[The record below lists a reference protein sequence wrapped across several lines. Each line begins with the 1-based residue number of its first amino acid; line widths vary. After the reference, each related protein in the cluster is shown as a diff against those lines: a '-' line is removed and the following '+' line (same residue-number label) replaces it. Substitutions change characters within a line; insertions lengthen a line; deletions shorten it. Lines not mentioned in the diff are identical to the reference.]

1 MLKTEMVEGYCARLN
16 SSRATNLFQLSKEE
30 KLV

>member
-16 SSRATNLFQLSKEE
+16 SNIATNLFQVSKEE
-30 KLV
+30 KVV